1 MYPWFVANFR
11 ARTARVPTGR
21 RFRTFA
27 CAALLVAAAC
37 AQAQFATPPGGT
49 QIRDSAAL
57 KPPPG
62 SRVAIVEF
70 ADLQCP
76 ACGLANPVLKAAVA
90 KYKIPWI
97 RHDFLI
103 PYHNWSRDA
112 AVNARWFDL
121 KSKALG
127 NEYRD
132 QVFAAQAVIYNP
144 MLLHQFTAKF
154 AQANGVVLPPDVDP
168 QGKLNAEVQ
177 ADSELAKRTG
187 IVHTPTIFVV
197 TANSKG
203 APFIEVLRPEDQ
215 LDQILGQA
223 VADTTPAK
231 PAKVVKTGKEL
242 HQ

>member
-1 MYPWFVANFR
+1 MYALFFASFR
-11 ARTARVPTGR
+11 ACTARVPSGR
-21 RFRTFA
+21 RLRAIA
-27 CAALLVAAAC
+27 CAALLVAAVC

-49 QIRDSAAL
+49 PIRGSAAL

-62 SRVAIVEF
+62 ARVAIVEF

-76 ACGLANPVLKAAVA
+76 ACALANPVVKAAVA

-121 KSKALG
+121 KSAALG

-144 MLLHQFTAKF
+144 MLLHQFTARF

-168 QGKLNAEVQ
+168 QGKLNADVQ
-177 ADSELAKRTG
+177 ADNELAKRTG
-187 IVHTPTIFVV
+187 IVHTPTVFVV

-203 APFIEVLRPEDQ
+203 APFIEVLRPENQ
-215 LDQILGQA
+215 LDQILDRA
-223 VADTTPAK
+223 IVDTTPAK
-231 PAKVVKTGKEL
+231 PVKVVKTVKKL